1 MKASRYYSRALFAV
15 HRPNGPRRTATRD
28 YLVHQLVADL
38 FPDRDERGY
47 LYRVVHDSPG
57 KVQTL
62 ILSTVPPLSQED
74 RPVRD
79 WGSTISMESK
89 HYAPQL
95 ATGQIVDYEVRIN
108 ATISV
113 DGRRTDVWDAVFAA
127 NRNDPRSPE
136 EAYAAYLTG
145 RLGGAARIR
154 ATHLT
159 ERGFTSMRRG
169 VRSERAVTFVS
180 ANLAG
185 SLEVLDGKQLVDVIT
200 RGVGR
205 AKAFGHGLMCL
216 SSPGTVL
223 PRAIRNVTA

>member
-1 MKASRYYSRALFAV
+1 M
-15 HRPNGPRRTATRD
+15 
-28 YLVHQLVADL
+28 VHQLVADL
-38 FPDRDERGY
+38 FPDQDERGY
-47 LYRVVHDSPG
+47 LYRVVKDSADM
-57 KVQTL
+57 VQTL
-62 ILSTVPPLSQED
+62 ILSTVPPVSEGE

-79 WGSTISMESK
+79 WGSAISVDSK

-95 ATGQIVDYEVRIN
+95 VNGQIVDYEIRIN
-108 ATISV
+108 ATTSV

-127 NRNDPRSPE
+127 DRNDPSSPE

-145 RLGGAARIR
+145 RLGDAARIR
-154 ATHLT
+154 ATHVT

-169 VRSERAVTFVS
+169 VATERALTFVS

-185 SLEVLDGKQLVDVIT
+185 SLEVLDGQRLVDVIT

-223 PRAIRNVTA
+223 PRAVRNATA